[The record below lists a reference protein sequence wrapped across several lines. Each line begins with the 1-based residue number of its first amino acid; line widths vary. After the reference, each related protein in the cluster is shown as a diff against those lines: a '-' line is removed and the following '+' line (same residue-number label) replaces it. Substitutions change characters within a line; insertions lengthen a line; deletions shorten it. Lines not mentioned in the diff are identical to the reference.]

1 LPKKEDIPSTF
12 DPFSFQ
18 ENQEEQMA
26 AKDWLIGTLRPD
38 GYLMTESGKILLTTL
53 PKGATQPPESGAL
66 PVAEEDLG
74 KTALV
79 HGELVG
85 KIFYSAQVVET
96 LPRLTGVLIQ
106 KLTEK
111 GIVSLTEIQE
121 RLSELESEQE
131 IAPLKKRCALVIGH
145 KKSSPGAVNERAGI
159 TEFDFNE
166 DLAIR
171 IEKKIRNAEVQRI
184 YRRTYKELPDDIN
197 ALEPDFVISLHCNAF
212 NGKASGAEVLY
223 YHKSKKGRKMGEI
236 LVNHLVEHLKLPN
249 RGTKPKTVED
259 RGCPLLRSTKAPC
272 LIAEPFFIDN
282 NSDLAR
288 AQEDL
293 DGLAAAYAAAIDEVS
308 QIA

>member
-1 LPKKEDIPSTF
+1 
-12 DPFSFQ
+12 
-18 ENQEEQMA
+18 M
-26 AKDWLIGTLRPD
+26 
-38 GYLMTESGKILLTTL
+38 
-53 PKGATQPPESGAL
+53 
-66 PVAEEDLG
+66 
-74 KTALV
+74 
-79 HGELVG
+79 
-85 KIFYSAQVVET
+85 ET
-96 LPRLTGVLIQ
+96 LPRLTGALIQ
-106 KLTEK
+106 GLTEK

-131 IAPLKKRCALVIGH
+131 IAPPKKLCALVIGH
-145 KKSSPGAVNERAGI
+145 KKSSPGAVNERAGLS
-159 TEFDFNE
+159 EFDFNE

-212 NGKASGAEVLY
+212 NTQVAGTEVLY
-223 YHKSKKGRKMGEI
+223 YHKSEKGRKMGEI

-249 RGTKPKTVED
+249 RGAKPKAAED
-259 RGCPLLRSTKAPC
+259 RGGHLLRYTKAPC

>member
-1 LPKKEDIPSTF
+1 
-12 DPFSFQ
+12 
-18 ENQEEQMA
+18 MA

-38 GYLMTESGKILLTTL
+38 GYLKTESGKILLTTL
-53 PKGATQPPESGAL
+53 PKGVAQPPESGAL

-79 HGELVG
+79 QGELAS

-96 LPRLTGVLIQ
+96 LPRLTGALIQ
-106 KLTEK
+106 RLTEK
-111 GIVSLTEIQE
+111 GIVSLMEIQE
-121 RLSELESEQE
+121 RLSELENEQE
-131 IAPLKKRCALVIGH
+131 AVPPKKLCALVIGH
-145 KKSSPGAVNERAGI
+145 KKSSPGAVNERAGL

-171 IEKKIRNAEVQRI
+171 IEKKVKKTEVQRI
-184 YRRTYKELPDDIN
+184 YRRIYKELPDDIN

-212 NGKASGAEVLY
+212 NGKASGTEVLY
-223 YHKSKKGRKMGEI
+223 YHKSENGKKMAEI
-236 LVNHLVEHLKLPN
+236 LVNHLVGHLKLPN
-249 RGTKPKTVED
+249 RGAKPKTVED
-259 RGCPLLRSTKAPC
+259 RGGPLLRSTKAPC

>member
-1 LPKKEDIPSTF
+1 
-12 DPFSFQ
+12 
-18 ENQEEQMA
+18 MA
-26 AKDWLIGTLRPD
+26 VKDWFIGTLRPD
-38 GYLMTESGKILLTTL
+38 GYLRTESGEILLTTL
-53 PKGATQPPESGAL
+53 PKGAPQPPEAATL
-66 PVAEEDLG
+66 PVAEEDLS

-79 HGELVG
+79 HGELDG
-85 KIFYSAQVVET
+85 KIFYSAQVLET
-96 LPRLTGVLIQ
+96 LPRLTGALIQ

-121 RLSELESEQE
+121 RLSELEGEQE
-131 IAPLKKRCALVIGH
+131 IVQPKKLCALVIGH
-145 KKSSPGAVNERAGI
+145 KKSSHGAVNERAGLS
-159 TEFDFNE
+159 EFDFNE

-184 YRRTYKELPDDIN
+184 YRRTYKDLPDDIN

-212 NGKASGAEVLY
+212 NTQVAGTEVLY
-223 YHKSKKGRKMGEI
+223 YHKSENGKKMAEI
-236 LVNHLVEHLKLPN
+236 LLKYLLEYLKLPD
-249 RGTKPKTVED
+249 RGIKSRMAED
-259 RGCPLLRSTKAPC
+259 RGGYLLRYTKAPC